1 MKFTYYNENLPLVW
15 VFKNVFWEKTTFT
28 GVLHYLNGC
37 IILTLCCLLVVVVI
51 KKYTFR
57 LLVPIVPRASCL
69 ALGLHSF
76 YVVTHMVINLFHP
89 SSANSLIVFLV
100 SWAHVSLNLYFHKF
114 YQYVLLYLPFF
125 LILPHFSW
133 FCFLRKAARVKSRFS
148 LPEFCTL

>member
-1 MKFTYYNENLPLVW
+1 MKIYHYFEY
-15 VFKNVFWEKTTFT
+15 FKVFWRITFT
-28 GVLHYLNGC
+28 GVLCYFNRC
-37 IILTLCCLLVVVVI
+37 IILTLCCLFVVDV
-51 KKYTFR
+51 KKYTLR
-57 LLVPIVPRASCL
+57 LLVPIAPRASCL

-89 SSANSLIVFLV
+89 SSATSLIVVLV

-125 LILPHFSW
+125 LILPHFSY